1 MKMRELVKQSGVSK
15 ETIHYYIREGLLR
28 KPRKTSTNSAN
39 YNENHL
45 EQLRIIKDLRDNY
58 FFPIP
63 VIKQILKNLK
73 KQSSFEQTIAHLHN
87 KYFRPLD
94 RLLEQDTHI
103 VGTEAFLRATGL
115 NDRWSDRFE
124 EWGVITPSEKDG
136 AKVYS
141 HDDVLIGRLLT
152 DMSENGLGPAEGFDP
167 IFIKKVTDAQNEVFR
182 SSKQQFYE
190 AYSEKYSNGAYSERA
205 LMAAELLGIYTH
217 LLYRKSVK
225 NDVWEVL
232 QDRAALLKE
241 LCPDA
246 DSFGRNK
253 HSVERDKE
261 S

>member
-73 KQSSFEQTIAHLHN
+73 KQSSFEQNISHLHN

-103 VGTEAFLRATGL
+103 EGREAFLRATGL
-115 NDRWSDRFE
+115 NSRWCERFE
-124 EWGVITPSEKDG
+124 EWGVLTPMEKDST
-136 AKVYS
+136 KIYS

-152 DMSENGLGPAEGFDP
+152 DMSENGLGPADGFDP
-167 IFIKKVTDAQNEVFR
+167 IFIKQITDAQIEVFR
-182 SSKQQFYE
+182 ASKQHFYE
-190 AYSEKYSNGAYSERA
+190 VYRDRFSNGTYSERA
-205 LMAAELLGIYTH
+205 LIAAELLGIYTH

-225 NDVWEVL
+225 NDVWDVL
-232 QDRAALLKE
+232 REQAALFEKLI
-241 LCPDA
+241 PDA
-246 DSFGRNK
+246 DSI
-253 HSVERDKE
+253 E
-261 S
+261 